1 MTGTIRKKPKPLSLF
16 LFVTAL
22 VLLLGL
28 AGAVHAG
35 GDGGGGGD
43 FSKSKRKAPAY
54 LPSFTSYKACTE
66 NLAIHKESMA
76 NLAEMIE
83 ELDDAVL
90 SATSADEKSS
100 PKRQRKD
107 LRRQYRL
114 AAEYKKKIE
123 AACQGL
129 SPLGAD

>member
-1 MTGTIRKKPKPLSLF
+1 
-16 LFVTAL
+16 
-22 VLLLGL
+22 
-28 AGAVHAG
+28 
-35 GDGGGGGD
+35 
-43 FSKSKRKAPAY
+43 
-54 LPSFTSYKACTE
+54 
-66 NLAIHKESMA
+66 MA

-83 ELDDAVL
+83 ELDNAVL

-107 LRRQYRL
+107 LRRQYSL